1 MNLGEFGEQIA
12 EENLFMKWRHLY
24 AALSITLLASC
35 GQSNEPSQQ
44 FEELSFAVDKSLLGP
59 SFTDSTLGFSFHP
72 PMGWEKVP
80 DTTMVK
86 ARETLSDV
94 IGQESD
100 SQVSSLRFFINLEKG
115 SSCVL
120 SRLLGLDLSGQV
132 QGSLEEFESQ
142 LRDKFP
148 GANVK
153 KGAFRIDDL
162 KVFQFLVTDDQRV
175 IFKLVCWGSP
185 KQIIQVDYVVPRSV
199 YRQQIK
205 AIESSIGSFR
215 LLP

>member
-1 MNLGEFGEQIA
+1 MNLGKFEEQIA
-12 EENLFMKWRHLY
+12 EENLLMKWCHLY
-24 AALSITLLASC
+24 AALSITLLTSC
-35 GQSNEPSQQ
+35 NQSNELSQP
-44 FEELSFAVDKSLLGP
+44 FEELSFVVDKSLLGP

-72 PMGWEKVP
+72 PMGWEQVH

-86 ARETLSDV
+86 VREALSDV
-94 IGQESD
+94 IGRESD
-100 SQVSSLRFFINLEKG
+100 SQVSSLRFFISLEKG

-120 SRLLGLDLSGQV
+120 SRLSGLDLSGQV
-132 QGSLEEFESQ
+132 QGSLEEYESR
-142 LRDKFP
+142 LRGKFT

-153 KGAFRIDDL
+153 KGAFRIDGL

-175 IFKLVCWGSP
+175 IFKLMCCGSQ
-185 KQIIQVDYVVPRSV
+185 KQNFQVEYVVPRSV

-215 LLP
+215 LLH